1 MNQADP
7 SSGPRTTLE
16 ICVVTYTNQLSIH
29 STLAHIPRIST
40 TIRDSRSIKRR
51 GDYDNAPDSRTAS
64 K

>member
-29 STLAHIPRIST
+29 SKTSSHPPHRHD
-40 TIRDSRSIKRR
+40 DSRFQQYQTMRLL
-51 GDYDNAPDSRTAS
+51 G
-64 K
+64 